1 MRDKKYVCITDL
13 MNKARDIENK
23 SIKLSD
29 VVKYPSSSLVIKS
42 FLSPFGIDLKDEP
55 VTLMVLKREGFAK
68 RVGKGDG
75 QKWMMEFNLSFVL
88 LFLAFGS
95 LAYDLLY
102 DNI

>member
-42 FLSPFGIDLKDEP
+42 FLSSFGIDLKDEP
-55 VTLMVLKREGFAK
+55 VTLMVLKRESFAK

>member
-1 MRDKKYVCITDL
+1 MGLRSV
-13 MNKARDIENK
+13 
-23 SIKLSD
+23 KLYRC
-29 VVKYPSSSLVIKS
+29 KLVYNH
-42 FLSPFGIDLKDEP
+42 LDLKDEP

>member
-1 MRDKKYVCITDL
+1 MKFTT
-13 MNKARDIENK
+13 
-23 SIKLSD
+23 IKLSD
-29 VVKYPSSSLVIKS
+29 VIKYPSSSLVIKS
-42 FLSPFGIDLKDEP
+42 FLSSFGIDLKDEP

-68 RVGKGDG
+68 RIGKGDG
-75 QKWMMEFNLSFVL
+75 QKWMIEFNLSFIL